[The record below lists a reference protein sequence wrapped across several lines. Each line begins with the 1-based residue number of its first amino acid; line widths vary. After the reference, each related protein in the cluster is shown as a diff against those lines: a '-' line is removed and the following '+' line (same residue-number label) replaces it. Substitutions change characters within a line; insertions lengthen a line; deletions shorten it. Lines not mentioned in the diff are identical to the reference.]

1 MEMIGVRGRTRALR
15 LGRLREGRG
24 APHAGRGELVVGDDC
39 CGDIFSEL
47 AERAHDGPLARAVQA
62 RRKAVTNVLHRSS
75 MFRQKLHINFQ
86 LAKEF
91 TIYVTTQGRG
101 NSPTA
106 LSVPFL

>member
-39 CGDIFSEL
+39 CGDIILKWRSERMMVRSR
-47 AERAHDGPLARAVQA
+47 EGSVQA

-86 LAKEF
+86 LA
-91 TIYVTTQGRG
+91 
-101 NSPTA
+101 
-106 LSVPFL
+106 

>member
-39 CGDIFSEL
+39 CGDIILNWRSERMMVRSREPSRR
-47 AERAHDGPLARAVQA
+47 AERS
-62 RRKAVTNVLHRSS
+62 VTKVLHRSS